1 MDEKKSHIT
10 RKVVWGYLLLLLIAV
25 CSVSYIYNVIQQ
37 LAVEEAPDTTVR
49 QKAYLVTNTLSLLY
63 ESEALGQL
71 VGRPE
76 NDLRNFN
83 RTMRKA
89 QANLD
94 SLRVLLSDS
103 VQQLKV
109 DTIQDLLRQKRW
121 NTLSLLET
129 LTEWNAGRLYRE
141 NIERVIAVQD
151 SIVQQVRDTIA
162 QPTVREIVEVKQD
175 TVIIPKKKK
184 GFFRRLAEAFSSK
197 HEEDTSFVLKTTRQL
212 VTDTIRVAYNPS
224 DTIVQVLR
232 NLQDTVADQ
241 SKQLADVL
249 WQRAANLR
257 YNNSIVSNKINQM
270 LRDIEEEEV
279 EQTLERAQHKQALL
293 RETTRLIASVGLIA
307 VIVAAIFLI
316 IIIRDISRSYYY
328 RRQLEKSKQFA
339 EDLLKS
345 REHLILTISHDIRAP
360 LSSIIGYIELLLR
373 RHPDERQRYYLDNMS
388 SSAQHILSLV
398 NDLLDSIKFNNKR
411 KHIKRN

>member
-25 CSVSYIYNVIQQ
+25 CSVSYIYSIIQQ

-103 VQQLKV
+103 IQQLKV

-141 NIERVIAVQD
+141 NI
-151 SIVQQVRDTIA
+151 
-162 QPTVREIVEVKQD
+162 
-175 TVIIPKKKK
+175 
-184 GFFRRLAEAFSSK
+184 
-197 HEEDTSFVLKTTRQL
+197 
-212 VTDTIRVAYNPS
+212 
-224 DTIVQVLR
+224 
-232 NLQDTVADQ
+232 
-241 SKQLADVL
+241 
-249 WQRAANLR
+249 
-257 YNNSIVSNKINQM
+257 
-270 LRDIEEEEV
+270 
-279 EQTLERAQHKQALL
+279 
-293 RETTRLIASVGLIA
+293 
-307 VIVAAIFLI
+307 
-316 IIIRDISRSYYY
+316 
-328 RRQLEKSKQFA
+328 
-339 EDLLKS
+339 
-345 REHLILTISHDIRAP
+345 
-360 LSSIIGYIELLLR
+360 
-373 RHPDERQRYYLDNMS
+373 
-388 SSAQHILSLV
+388 
-398 NDLLDSIKFNNKR
+398 
-411 KHIKRN
+411 

>member
-197 HEEDTSFVLKTTRQL
+197 HEDHPQEEKRILPPVGRSLLVETRRGHEFRTQDHAPTGHRYDTRRLQSIGHHRASLAQPARYRGRPKQATGRRPLATSRQL
-212 VTDTIRVAYNPS
+212 ALQQLYRV
-224 DTIVQVLR
+224 
-232 NLQDTVADQ
+232 
-241 SKQLADVL
+241 
-249 WQRAANLR
+249 
-257 YNNSIVSNKINQM
+257 
-270 LRDIEEEEV
+270 E
-279 EQTLERAQHKQALL
+279 
-293 RETTRLIASVGLIA
+293 
-307 VIVAAIFLI
+307 
-316 IIIRDISRSYYY
+316 
-328 RRQLEKSKQFA
+328 
-339 EDLLKS
+339 
-345 REHLILTISHDIRAP
+345 
-360 LSSIIGYIELLLR
+360 
-373 RHPDERQRYYLDNMS
+373 
-388 SSAQHILSLV
+388 
-398 NDLLDSIKFNNKR
+398 
-411 KHIKRN
+411 